1 LDNIIEIDS
10 KKFKILEIHEKVNIP
25 DCTVFNSN
33 KIGSGKGEAKLYIG
47 NEGNF
52 LSQFYGTNF
61 KLNSFFLKSDLRDY
75 LIAAKKEYFSPTK
88 DYRDK
93 ENFPTLWNERIELV
107 DTLSNEINELEFQE
121 QTQIK
126 KPRIYINSSDD
137 IYALVRKIVLPD
149 LTSLN
154 VYKLEDLENNE
165 IQYYFKLLYEYEES
179 KIDYTEEEQDDFY
192 SDDDIYTIRSWGAD
206 LSFRE
211 LTSMYRDGDLLKP
224 ELQRKYVWTRE
235 EASRFIESLLLGLP
249 VPSIFL
255 AEAEEEK
262 RLIIDGYQRIMTVY
276 DFIEGI
282 FSDDKKIFKL
292 STSKKFNKRWRGK
305 AFLELTPSEQRKIR
319 NTTIH
324 AIIFTQDSPKEG
336 DTGMY
341 QIFERINTSG
351 RALTAQEIRNC
362 VYQSKPVN
370 KLLFELNDNIEWRE
384 LFGMDSV
391 DNRMRDME
399 FILRFL
405 AFSSYDFKSE
415 RKTSIS
421 LKKFLNDFMSINY
434 KIEYIEEMKT
444 TFESTIHKI
453 YENLGDEAFNNISAI
468 DKNKIV
474 NKFNPTIFDSIMTAT
489 VIAGEKPF
497 VDNVIEK
504 RLELLQNKDYQN
516 AISIRTTNIDSIN
529 KRIELALSY
538 LFGL

>member
-1 LDNIIEIDS
+1 MDNIIEIDS

-47 NEGNF
+47 NEGKF
-52 LSQFYGTNF
+52 LSQFYGINF
-61 KLNSFFLKSDLRDY
+61 KLNSFFLKSDLLNY
-75 LIAAKKEYFSPTK
+75 LIAAKEEYLSPKK
-88 DYRDK
+88 DYKDK
-93 ENFPTLWNERIELV
+93 ENFPTLWDERIVLV
-107 DTLSNEINELEFQE
+107 NELSNEINELEFQE
-121 QTQIK
+121 QIQIK

-137 IYALVRKIVLPD
+137 IYTLVRKIALPD

-154 VYKLEDLENNE
+154 IYKLENLENNE

-179 KIDYTEEEQDDFY
+179 KIAYTEEEQDDFY

-262 RLIIDGYQRIMTVY
+262 RLIIDGYQRIMTVH

-305 AFLELTPSEQRKIR
+305 AFIELTPSEQRKIR

-391 DNRMRDME
+391 DSRMRDME

-405 AFSSYDFKSE
+405 AFHTYDFKSE
-415 RKTSIS
+415 VKTSIS

-434 KIEYIEEMKT
+434 KTDYIEKMKT

-453 YENLGDEAFNNISAI
+453 YENLGDEAFNNISST

-489 VIAGEKPF
+489 VIAGERPF

-504 RLELLQNKDYQN
+504 RLELLEDKYYQN

>member
-1 LDNIIEIDS
+1 MDNIIEIDS
-10 KKFKILEIHEKVNIP
+10 KKFKILEIHEEVNIP

-47 NEGNF
+47 NEGKF
-52 LSQFYGTNF
+52 LSQFYGINF
-61 KLNSFFLKSDLRDY
+61 KLNSFFLKSDLLNY
-75 LIAAKKEYFSPTK
+75 LIAAKEEYLSPKK

-93 ENFPTLWNERIELV
+93 ENFPTLWDERIVLV
-107 DTLSNEINELEFQE
+107 NELSNEINELEFQE
-121 QTQIK
+121 QIQIK
-126 KPRIYINSSDD
+126 KPRIYINSNDD
-137 IYALVRKIVLPD
+137 IYTLVRKIALPD

-154 VYKLEDLENNE
+154 IYKLENLENNE

-179 KIDYTEEEQDDFY
+179 KIAYTEEEQDDFY

-211 LTSMYRDGDLLKP
+211 LTSMYKDGDLLKP

-262 RLIIDGYQRIMTVY
+262 RLIIDGYQRIMTVH

-305 AFLELTPSEQRKIR
+305 AFIELTPSEQRKIR

-405 AFSSYDFKSE
+405 AFSSYDFKAE
-415 RKTSIS
+415 EKTSIS

-434 KIEYIEEMKT
+434 KTEYIEEMKT

-453 YENLGDEAFNNISAI
+453 YENLGDEAFNNISAT

>member
-1 LDNIIEIDS
+1 MDNIIEIDS